1 MTSPVSLSGI
11 LATATAAADFNVGKM
26 PYGTRSFP
34 GNVRNLRIWVGEA
47 RSAAQIASDYSSTPL
62 AGSGS
67 DDSDFSWPL
76 NETAVGAVTNGK
88 GGVGLTM
95 TNVSETDFVACC
107 TNNRASGHAM
117 TYRPTRIDLGSADS
131 ESVIL
136 VQAKDYS
143 GTALR
148 LRVLPPLDTNGNVLA
163 GSALQAWNHVS
174 KAWIGSGTIN
184 SGVPID
190 NTLGN
195 PATGTYFWIP
205 IRRNTSSV
213 GTGRYVDDDSET
225 VYDGTDTDAGTRTYY
240 NSIMPL
246 PGITA
251 MTNPWTIS
259 GNLIG
264 TATYPTTRKYV
275 ILGYDQT
282 TAGTLIAACS
292 TPVTASKD
300 GKGTVT
306 FNLNTD
312 LTLKRIE
319 VRTQDDVLVTQY
331 LKPEGWSTTATL
343 EPQTLPIVL
352 SGFLV
357 TAQGDQARI
366 QWNTASETNMQ
377 GFRIYRHNLED
388 LSSASII
395 SPLIEASNT
404 TLTQSYVFL
413 DVEVPCAGLWYYWLE
428 ALEMDG
434 NSQFYGPVVVLLEEP
449 DNPAPPSLII
459 PGINSIYPNPFGSST
474 QIRYGLIDPGDT
486 ELRIFNLRGQVIK
499 TWSYPN
505 QARGTYNVY
514 WDNLGTDLPNGVYI
528 LQFLSGKRS
537 ETRRITL
544 LK

>member
-1 MTSPVSLSGI
+1 MSGI

-26 PYGTRSFP
+26 PYGTRHFP

-76 NETAVGAVTNGK
+76 NETAVGAVANGK

-95 TNVSETDFVACC
+95 TNVLETDFVACC
-107 TNNRASGHAM
+107 TNNRASGEAM
-117 TYRPTRIDLGSADS
+117 VYRPSRIDLGSEDS

-143 GTALR
+143 GSALR
-148 LRVLPPLDTNGNVLA
+148 FRVLPPLDAVGNVMTS
-163 GSALQAWNHVS
+163 SALEAWDHVN
-174 KAWIGSGTIN
+174 KAWIGSGAIN
-184 SGVPID
+184 TGVLMD

-195 PATGTYFWIP
+195 PATGSYFWVP
-205 IRRNTSSV
+205 VRRNTSSA
-213 GTGRYVDDDSET
+213 GAGRYVDDDT
-225 VYDGTDTDAGTRTYY
+225 QTGYDGTDTD
-240 NSIMPL
+240 
-246 PGITA
+246 
-251 MTNPWTIS
+251 
-259 GNLIG
+259 
-264 TATYPTTRKYV
+264 
-275 ILGYDQT
+275 
-282 TAGTLIAACS
+282 
-292 TPVTASKD
+292 
-300 GKGTVT
+300 
-306 FNLNTD
+306 
-312 LTLKRIE
+312 
-319 VRTQDDVLVTQY
+319 
-331 LKPEGWSTTATL
+331 
-343 EPQTLPIVL
+343 
-352 SGFLV
+352 
-357 TAQGDQARI
+357 
-366 QWNTASETNMQ
+366 
-377 GFRIYRHNLED
+377 
-388 LSSASII
+388 
-395 SPLIEASNT
+395 
-404 TLTQSYVFL
+404 
-413 DVEVPCAGLWYYWLE
+413 AGLWYYWLE

-474 QIRYGLIDPGDT
+474 QIRYGLVDPGDT

-505 QARGTYNVY
+505 QARGTYSVY